1 MDLADRRGGDRRLLE
16 LGEELGDR
24 ELEILLDH
32 ALDVLVRERADVV
45 LECLQ
50 LEQDVRRND
59 VGARREELA
68 ELDERRAE
76 LVEQLAQ
83 VLAALGAR
91 AFEDARAGEPRR
103 QEVGQAVGLEEIAE
117 AVLDGDLCDLRDP
130 SEIAG
135 RGARGHRISLPRRPG
150 LARRGKASG

>member
-1 MDLADRRGGDRRLLE
+1 ARRVRPLHLDRDSVPVRKRCPVDLADRRGGDRRLLE

-59 VGARREELA
+59 G
-68 ELDERRAE
+68 
-76 LVEQLAQ
+76 
-83 VLAALGAR
+83 
-91 AFEDARAGEPRR
+91 
-103 QEVGQAVGLEEIAE
+103 
-117 AVLDGDLCDLRDP
+117 
-130 SEIAG
+130 
-135 RGARGHRISLPRRPG
+135 GARGSWPPDQSAPPSGPRPSREGFGLMPLLFAPSGSSGGRPAADASA
-150 LARRGKASG
+150 ARRQRRTSSAPTISAASA